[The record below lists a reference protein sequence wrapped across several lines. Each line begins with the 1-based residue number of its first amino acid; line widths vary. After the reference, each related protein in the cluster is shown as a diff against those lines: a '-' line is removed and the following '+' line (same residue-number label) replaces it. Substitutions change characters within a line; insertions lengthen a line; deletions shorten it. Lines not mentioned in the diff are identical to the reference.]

1 MTQDLNAATP
11 SNGGRPSESE
21 DRQPMQQSAA
31 VQERTSD
38 TGNAN
43 ANGGDERQLVVF
55 QLGAELYG
63 VEIARVHEIIRLQS
77 VTRVPRSP
85 SFVEGVINLRGKV
98 IPVVDLRRRFGL
110 PTAEHTR
117 ASRIV
122 VVEIGDQVVG
132 IVVDGVSEV
141 LRVSQMTVE
150 PPSPVVAGID
160 SEYLHGIAKL
170 PDRLVI
176 LLDLDKILAKEER
189 RALEATG
196 S

>member
-1 MTQDLNAATP
+1 MTSAVTEQAPTDAAA
-11 SNGGRPSESE
+11 GGE
-21 DRQPMQQSAA
+21 
-31 VQERTSD
+31 
-38 TGNAN
+38 
-43 ANGGDERQLVVF
+43 ERQLVVF
-55 QLGAELYG
+55 ELGAELYG

-77 VTRVPRSP
+77 ITRVPRAP

-132 IVVDGVSEV
+132 VVVDGVSEV
-141 LRVSQMTVE
+141 LRVNTATVE

-170 PDRLVI
+170 PERLVI
-176 LLDLDKILAKEER
+176 LLDLDRVLAREER
-189 RALEATG
+189 RALEAAA
-196 S
+196 

>member
-1 MTQDLNAATP
+1 MQMTGTQETAAKLAT
-11 SNGGRPSESE
+11 
-21 DRQPMQQSAA
+21 D
-31 VQERTSD
+31 
-38 TGNAN
+38 
-43 ANGGDERQLVVF
+43 GDEQQLVVF
-55 QLGAELYG
+55 ELGAELYA

-110 PTAEHTR
+110 PSAEHTR
-117 ASRIV
+117 AGRIV

-132 IVVDGVSEV
+132 IVVDSVSEV
-141 LRVSQMTVE
+141 LRVNSATVE
-150 PPSPVVAGID
+150 PPSPVVAGVD

-170 PDRLVI
+170 TDRLVI
-176 LLDLDKILAKEER
+176 LLDLDRILPRAER
-189 RALEATG
+189 RTLETAPA

>member
-1 MTQDLNAATP
+1 MHTGPQQEQTAGMPAM
-11 SNGGRPSESE
+11 SE
-21 DRQPMQQSAA
+21 D
-31 VQERTSD
+31 
-38 TGNAN
+38 
-43 ANGGDERQLVVF
+43 RQLVVF

-63 VEIARVHEIIRLQS
+63 VEIARVHEIIRLQT
-77 VTRVPRSP
+77 VTRVPRAP

-117 ASRIV
+117 ATRIV

-132 IVVDGVSEV
+132 IIVDSVSEV
-141 LRVSQMTVE
+141 LRINSSTVE

-170 PDRLVI
+170 PERLVI
-176 LLDLDKILAKEER
+176 LLDVDRVLARDER
-189 RALEATG
+189 RALEVA
-196 S
+196 